1 MRKCQKEDMD
11 HGHCLRP
18 VLLLLAVIF
27 TMLLNAL
34 EKALDVQQEDVQE
47 LAEELLSEQGL
58 RSRSTSVVNKSETLD
73 HSVPSF
79 TEEG

>member
-1 MRKCQKEDMD
+1 MD

-18 VLLLLAVIF
+18 VLLLLAVIC

-34 EKALDVQQEDVQE
+34 EQVLNVRPEDVQE

-58 RSRSTSVVNKSETLD
+58 RSRSIS
-73 HSVPSF
+73 
-79 TEEG
+79 

>member
-1 MRKCQKEDMD
+1 MD

-34 EKALDVQQEDVQE
+34 EQALNVQPEDVQE
-47 LAEELLSEQGL
+47 LAEELHRLGHEP
-58 RSRSTSVVNKSETLD
+58 RSRSISEVNNAVKREV
-73 HSVPSF
+73 SVPSS
-79 TEEG
+79 TEDG

>member
-1 MRKCQKEDMD
+1 MD

-18 VLLLLAVIF
+18 VLLLLVVIC

-34 EKALDVQQEDVQE
+34 EQALNVRQEDVQE

-58 RSRSTSVVNKSETLD
+58 RSRSTSVVGNPVKPEV
-73 HSVPSF
+73 SVPSS
-79 TEEG
+79 TEKG